1 MSQNLISLSRRDQAI
16 ALLDETVYAMI
27 DHRRLSETIASHLG
41 LQMQGETTEDDR
53 LHNTVQLRK
62 FMSSAGTRMQE
73 KTKRLICTF
82 DDISSLF

>member
-62 FMSSAGTRMQE
+62 FMSSVGRGC
-73 KTKRLICTF
+73 KRRQK
-82 DDISSLF
+82 D